1 MEHIMKAS
9 TGRKLQSYSHL
20 IDELCYLVRADVP
33 RLELPCC

>member
-9 TGRKLQSYSHL
+9 AGRKLQPHSHL
-20 IDELCYLVRADVP
+20 VDELRYLVRADVP